1 MNADTRRGTF
11 RKRALLAAL
20 GSFGVMVAQ
29 VELACARE
37 LGTTCYSDFR
47 CLASAA
53 TTSPDQI
60 RPELLGTY
68 ISTLARLGL
77 FDGARSVAQ
86 RFDRSSLTGRLGWQN
101 ANVAI
106 AVQKVAAAA
115 WIAPEKVASFDPI
128 ESLSKP
134 ETEGPPGFDMPVYY
148 SLVADAIIYRS
159 HWTLIDSGLA
169 SIFRPKMVRRS
180 SNATLT
186 DILTL
191 RWPQALQQQPPN
203 KQGSGWNDLAKVW
216 LELGNESLAQ
226 EAVERAEAVGQ
237 VDSQGMQRVYYVTWR
252 SWLALGNIPRAL
264 EAIDHV
270 KEKGVSG
277 QFRLEISRA
286 LIQSGRKDEA
296 LSVIA
301 AVLPDVELTQNSS
314 QKMGLLRTILDL
326 RLAAGDQ
333 SGAHAAA
340 EEIAILAH
348 QRDIVPAGQLA
359 LAAAAF
365 NNLGDHATAIGLLQ
379 EAVAKVPGNQQAI
392 AFGLTLGPITG
403 ATLGLADSL
412 RSEIAVEFY
421 RAGDVQ
427 AFNELMPQM
436 SSWWQARTWGDLC
449 RSSGLGGSARPS
461 DQVCVDEA
469 GIGILIDF
477 ATDAARKGDMG
488 AAEQCLLRA
497 VAGENGG
504 HSWPVGNRLTDAA
517 RLAVVINKE
526 HLADVALSAAAEA
539 ADNVPDQGV
548 RELALADVAAL
559 RKELVPQ

>member
-11 RKRALLAAL
+11 RARALLAAL
-20 GSFGVMVAQ
+20 GSFGVMGAQ
-29 VELACARE
+29 LELACARE
-37 LGTTCYSDFR
+37 LDTTCYSDFH

-77 FDGARSVAQ
+77 FDRARSVAQ
-86 RFDRSSLTGRLGWQN
+86 RFDRSSVTGRLDWQN
-101 ANVAI
+101 ANGAI
-106 AVQKVAAAA
+106 AVQEVAAAA
-115 WIAPEKVASFDPI
+115 WIAPDKAATFDPI

-134 ETEGPPGFDMPVYY
+134 ETEGFPGFDMPVHCG
-148 SLVADAIIYRS
+148 LVANAIMYRS

-186 DILTL
+186 DILTS
-191 RWPQALQQQPPN
+191 RWPQALQQQPPD

-216 LELGNESLAQ
+216 LELGNDSLAQ

-237 VDSQGMQRVYYVTWR
+237 VDFQGMQRVYDVTWR
-252 SWLALGNIPRAL
+252 TWLALGNILRAL
-264 EAIDHV
+264 QAVDHV
-270 KEKGVSG
+270 KERGFAA
-277 QFRLEISRA
+277 QFRLDVSRS
-286 LIQSGRKDEA
+286 LIETRRKDEA
-296 LSVIA
+296 LAVIA
-301 AVLPDVELTQNSS
+301 ATLPDVGLAQNSS
-314 QKMGLLRTILDL
+314 QKMGLLGTILDL

-348 QRDIVPAGQLA
+348 QRDIAPAGQLA

-365 NNLGDHATAIGLLQ
+365 NNLGDHATAIGLLR
-379 EAVAKVPGNQQAI
+379 EAVAKVPGNRQAI

-436 SSWWQARTWGDLC
+436 SSRWQARTWGDLC
-449 RSSGLGGSARPS
+449 RSSGPGGWVRPS
-461 DQVCVDEA
+461 DQVCVDVA
-469 GIGILIDF
+469 GIGILVDF
-477 ATDAARKGDMG
+477 ATYAAKKGDVD
-488 AAEQCLLRA
+488 AAEQYLLRA

-504 HSWPVGNRLTDAA
+504 HSWPAGSRLTDAA

-526 HLADVALSAAAEA
+526 HLAGIALSAAAEA
-539 ADNVPDQGV
+539 ADNVPDQGA

-559 RKELVPQ
+559 RKELAPQ